1 MIRLSSNWKF
11 FGHFHNLQY
20 RIISTQAFK
29 DIIPFI
35 INKLNCKQ
43 QVQLFLKSNGGLLD
57 QQNIELLRM
66 TNKALSSSNLSFTH
80 YFIVF
85 KDSAEKKCR
94 KSTLHIFRF
103 GWTLHSFHKHKDS
116 LSYFEA
122 FLQHLLWQSS
132 WCKLKPAKRD
142 TMQPRI
148 AAVMRIALMM
158 C

>member
-1 MIRLSSNWKF
+1 M
-11 FGHFHNLQY
+11 QY

-43 QVQLFLKSNGGLLD
+43 QVQLFLKSNCGLLD

-85 KDSAEKKCR
+85 KDSAEKKMPKVNLTFFC
-94 KSTLHIFRF
+94 F
-103 GWTLHSFHKHKDS
+103 GWTLHRYLKHKDS
-116 LSYFEA
+116 LSDFEA
-122 FLQHLLWQSS
+122 FCSNYCDNHNDASWSLRDVIWCSLASLLSWESLWWCVNYCISHL
-132 WCKLKPAKRD
+132 
-142 TMQPRI
+142 THI
-148 AAVMRIALMM
+148 NNTGV
-158 C
+158 

>member
-1 MIRLSSNWKF
+1 M
-11 FGHFHNLQY
+11 QY

-85 KDSAEKKCR
+85 KDSAEKKNAE
-94 KSTLHIFRF
+94 SQLNIFLFRLN
-103 GWTLHSFHKHKDS
+103 TSQ
-116 LSYFEA
+116 LS
-122 FLQHLLWQSS
+122 
-132 WCKLKPAKRD
+132 
-142 TMQPRI
+142 
-148 AAVMRIALMM
+148 
-158 C
+158 